1 LMAHGKSGFV
11 MDHPENIPA
20 LAGWLEDL
28 EDSELRRS
36 MGAEAQEQA
45 TFMTI
50 ERNVKHTILA
60 YEKVLEDK
68 R

>member
-1 LMAHGKSGFV
+1 MAHGRSGFV
-11 MDHPENIPA
+11 MNHPENISA
-20 LAGWLEDL
+20 LANWLEAL
-28 EDSELRRS
+28 EDPDLRRS

-45 TFMTI
+45 GFLTI

-68 R
+68 T